1 MPRPKSPHPRVKLH
15 VSLRQ
20 ETLAKLKLRFF
31 SEDHAYGFPQGAIS
45 DFINTAIEEKLERV
59 HASEVAAK
67 ALP

>member
-20 ETLAKLKLRFF
+20 ETLARLKLRFF
-31 SEDHAYGFPQGAIS
+31 SEDHAYGFPQGALS
-45 DFINTAIEEKLERV
+45 AFVEAAIEEKLEKL
-59 HASEVAAK
+59 HATEATNK

>member
-20 ETLAKLKLRFF
+20 ETLAKLKIRFF
-31 SEDHAYGFPQGAIS
+31 SQDHAYGFPQGAIS
-45 DFINTAIEEKLERV
+45 SFVESAIEEKLERI
-59 HASEVAAK
+59 HNAEAADK